1 MSETGSPSIRPRR
14 FPALPVLF
22 LLLLVSLAA
31 GIAFAKAWRL
41 NHRLSRSLEGVT
53 KIRVWAAGI
62 RGSSGSFCP
71 CATVPKPECML
82 YESGDPR
89 DLASL
94 ASAIRARP
102 HFAEDPLIQSCG
114 TLTIDFLRD
123 DQIILSLHLMGSTV
137 RSTFVSWW
145 QIPISGGS
153 REDIETWMTDR
164 GLRAKADAARE
175 EFFRSMSK

>member
-1 MSETGSPSIRPRR
+1 MSSDRPRR

-22 LLLLVSLAA
+22 LLLLVFLAA

-53 KIRVWAAGI
+53 KVRVWAAGI

-71 CATVPKPECML
+71 CAAVPKPERML
-82 YESGDPR
+82 FESGNPGDIR
-89 DLASL
+89 AL

-102 HFAEDPLIQSCG
+102 HFAEDPLIRSCG
-114 TLTIDFLRD
+114 MLTIDFLREE
-123 DQIILSLHLMGSTV
+123 QIVLSLHLMGPTV

-145 QIPISGGS
+145 QIPVSGGS
-153 REDIETWMTDR
+153 REDIEAWLNAR
-164 GLRAKADAARE
+164 GLQAKADAAFE